1 MYAARPLYILSI
13 SDIFQAYFTKFLY
26 FIHLFIYLSILY
38 IINWSVC
45 NFNFM

>member
-1 MYAARPLYILSI
+1 MLPGRYTFYLYLI
-13 SDIFQAYFTKFLY
+13 SSYFTKFLY